1 MINPAS
7 ALKKAAGLM
16 KVERHA
22 VFNALHLG
30 DNDPAIVAESGS
42 LPGFSA
48 AGDTFDLVVV
58 LLQILF
64 NMDFLQHRFV
74 DDFLVAYRKI
84 QKDGETPV
92 RLVLV
97 LTGAADVDVLISIV
111 PVHGDNEVGKTDANY
126 FRPIAFREENTS
138 MLPISWNCGREKK
151 S

>member
-42 LPGFSA
+42 LPLFSA
-48 AGDTFDLVVV
+48 AGDTFDMVVV

-74 DDFLVAYRKI
+74 DDFLIFKR
-84 QKDGETPV
+84 G
-92 RLVLV
+92 
-97 LTGAADVDVLISIV
+97 GNS
-111 PVHGDNEVGKTDANY
+111 
-126 FRPIAFREENTS
+126 
-138 MLPISWNCGREKK
+138 
-151 S
+151 